1 VRSQRVAFD
10 LAEVG
15 HRRSPSAWCSR
26 EQFLSLSR
34 MPVVRS
40 VAWITRAQI
49 NGRDRTVLRR
59 RGSAVDKYNELPAL
73 HSITSSARSARASI
87 VAGMVSAWGRQR
99 PRSCETA
106 PGLGSILP
114 RRTASQKGITCST
127 RRSGS
132 PWRGQDDRLRR
143 SSRTH
148 RWVASIPPRPCTT
161 RAERSN
167 AGPSFRSA
175 FENRASANRNHGSR
189 RIRATTVIK
198 CTFTVIQDYLI
209 QRSNRCPPR
218 LRMLYSGF
226 SHERQEDIGP
236 FG

>member
-1 VRSQRVAFD
+1 MEPSCDAAAAPSTSTMNSRRFIRSSRPREHRCRDGQRMGA
-10 LAEVG
+10 AA
-15 HRRSPSAWCSR
+15 SA
-26 EQFLSLSR
+26 QL
-34 MPVVRS
+34 
-40 VAWITRAQI
+40 
-49 NGRDRTVLRR
+49 RDRSRPWKHSTPADGVPKGDHLLDE
-59 RGSAVDKYNELPAL
+59 GIAVSMA
-73 HSITSSARSARASI
+73 
-87 VAGMVSAWGRQR
+87 
-99 PRSCETA
+99 
-106 PGLGSILP
+106 
-114 RRTASQKGITCST
+114 
-127 RRSGS
+127 
-132 PWRGQDDRLRR
+132 GQDDRLRR

-148 RWVASIPPRPCTT
+148 RWVASIPPWPCTT

-189 RIRATTVIK
+189 RIRATTTVIK

-209 QRSNRCPPR
+209 QCSNRCPPR